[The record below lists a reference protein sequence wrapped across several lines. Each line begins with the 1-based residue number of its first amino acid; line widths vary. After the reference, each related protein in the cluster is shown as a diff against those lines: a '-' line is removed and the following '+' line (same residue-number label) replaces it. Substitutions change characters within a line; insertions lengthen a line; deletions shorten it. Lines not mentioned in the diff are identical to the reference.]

1 MTVLIGHVSLGV
13 DDLDTAGRFYDAL
26 LGAIGALRIVTYE
39 AALAWGRERAE
50 FWVGTPID
58 GGPAGSGN
66 GTHVAFI
73 CERPEQ
79 VRAAYAA
86 GLAAGGTGDGE
97 PGPRPEYTEDYY
109 AAFLRD
115 PAGNKVEVYTR

>member
-1 MTVLIGHVSLGV
+1 MTGVIGHVSLGV
-13 DDLDTAGRFYDAL
+13 DDLDAAGRFYDGL
-26 LGAIGALRIVTYE
+26 LGAIGAPRRVTLD
-39 AALAWGRERAE
+39 AALAWGRDHAE

-58 GGPAGSGN
+58 GRPASVGN
-66 GTHVAFI
+66 GTHVALL

-86 GLAAGGTGDGE
+86 ALAAGGTGDGD
-97 PGPRPEYTEDYY
+97 PGPRPEYTPDYY

-115 PAGNKVEVYTR
+115 PAGNKVEVYSL

>member
-1 MTVLIGHVSLGV
+1 MTALIGHVSLGV
-13 DDLDTAGRFYDAL
+13 DDLDAAGRFYDAL
-26 LGAIGALRIVTYE
+26 LGAIGAPRIVTYE

-58 GGPAGSGN
+58 GKPAGAGN
-66 GTHVAFI
+66 GTHVAFQ
-73 CERPEQ
+73 CEDPEQ

-86 GLAAGGTGDGE
+86 GLAAGGTGDGA